1 VLTVGLTGGI
11 GSGKSTVS
19 LMLEERGAII
29 VDADV
34 IAREV
39 VDQGEPAYAAVV
51 ERFGQGV
58 VAPDGSLDRAALA
71 NIVFNDDEARVALN
85 GIIHPAVGVRMA
97 EVMQEHTD
105 TADVVVLDVPLLV
118 ESRRPG
124 IAGIIVVDCPEDIA
138 VRRLVDQRGF
148 DEQDARSRIAA
159 QASRDERKAVA
170 DFLIDNSG
178 SLDDLVPQ
186 VDDAWKWIQSFVT
199 AGTAGDRLDG

>member
-1 VLTVGLTGGI
+1 
-11 GSGKSTVS
+11 
-19 LMLEERGAII
+19 MLEERGAII

-58 VAPDGSLDRAALA
+58 VAPDGSLDRTALA